1 MNKLFITLSIMM
13 GVVVLSSNYLVQFPI
28 NYFGL
33 NEILTYGA
41 FSYPIAFLIT
51 DLANR
56 SYGKL
61 LARQIVY
68 LGFLIGIIF
77 TLLFSTDF
85 ADLISVRI
93 AIGSGVAF
101 ITAQL
106 LDIQI
111 FDRLR
116 KKEWFVAPLTSS
128 LIGSTVDT
136 FLFFSISFYATGV
149 PWVTLSLGDLAVKVL
164 VALIMLIPFRML
176 LKIIKPI
183 KVSNIFDENKN
194 DPILKTKLFNQDLDN
209 PIGIAAG
216 FDKNAEVYNP
226 LFKLGFGFVEVGT
239 VTPLKQYGNEKPRVF
254 RLVED
259 QALINRLGFNNH
271 GSDTI
276 LNRIKSNK
284 KLGVLGVNV
293 GPNKDSND
301 RLNDYLIGL
310 EKFSEVADY
319 ITINIS
325 SPNTENLRNF
335 HDENKLKDL
344 LTSISEKKKQL
355 KTEIPVAVKIS
366 PDINE
371 NQIDLIS
378 EILLENEISA
388 IIISNTSEACRETL
402 QNIQRHQKGG
412 LSGKPIEKKS
422 NLLIS
427 KFYNLIKGKIK
438 IIGVGGVD
446 SGKAAYDKFLL
457 GADYVQLYTGMV
469 FQGPNIAGM
478 IKKDLKELLI
488 RDGVKNFTEIV
499 GNKTVS

>member
-1 MNKLFITLSIMM
+1 MAPEETITNSLPFFLS
-13 GVVVLSSNYLVQFPI
+13 
-28 NYFGL
+28 
-33 NEILTYGA
+33 
-41 FSYPIAFLIT
+41 FSMST
-51 DLANR
+51 T
-56 SYGKL
+56 KL
-61 LARQIVY
+61 LSH
-68 LGFLIGIIF
+68 LSFNLP
-77 TLLFSTDF
+77 LLSTK
-85 ADLISVRI
+85 
-93 AIGSGVAF
+93 
-101 ITAQL
+101 
-106 LDIQI
+106 
-111 FDRLR
+111 FD
-116 KKEWFVAPLTSS
+116 
-128 LIGSTVDT
+128 
-136 FLFFSISFYATGV
+136 
-149 PWVTLSLGDLAVKVL
+149 
-164 VALIMLIPFRML
+164 
-176 LKIIKPI
+176 
-183 KVSNIFDENKN
+183 
-194 DPILKTKLFNQDLDN
+194 DPIFKTKLFDQELDN

-271 GSDTI
+271 GSDII

-335 HDENKLKDL
+335 HEENKLKEL
-344 LTSISEKKKQL
+344 LKSVSEKKKQL
-355 KTEIPVAVKIS
+355 KTEIPIAVKIS

-371 NQIDLIS
+371 NQIELIS

-388 IIISNTSEACRETL
+388 IIISNTSEASRESL

-427 KFYNLIKGKIK
+427 KFYKLIKGKIK

-469 FQGPNIAGM
+469 FQGPNIAGI

>member
-1 MNKLFITLSIMM
+1 MY
-13 GVVVLSSNYLVQFPI
+13 SN
-28 NYFGL
+28 
-33 NEILTYGA
+33 
-41 FSYPIAFLIT
+41 
-51 DLANR
+51 
-56 SYGKL
+56 
-61 LARQIVY
+61 
-68 LGFLIGIIF
+68 
-77 TLLFSTDF
+77 
-85 ADLISVRI
+85 
-93 AIGSGVAF
+93 
-101 ITAQL
+101 
-106 LDIQI
+106 
-111 FDRLR
+111 LR
-116 KKEWFVAPLTSS
+116 S
-128 LIGSTVDT
+128 LIFKIDPERAH
-136 FLFFSISFYATGV
+136 FLAIQ
-149 PWVTLSLGDLAVKVL
+149 SLKLNL
-164 VALIMLIPFRML
+164 
-176 LKIIKPI
+176 
-183 KVSNIFDENKN
+183 VSNIFDENKN
-194 DPILKTKLFNQDLDN
+194 DPILKTKLFNQNLDN

-335 HDENKLKDL
+335 HDENKLKEL
-344 LTSISEKKKQL
+344 LKSISEKKKQL

-388 IIISNTSEACRETL
+388 IIISNTSDASRETL

-427 KFYNLIKGKIK
+427 KFYKLIKGKIK